1 MELPPKY
8 ASAVLHLDKNKKQK
22 TKTDWLF
29 NFKWFIV
36 EYSRFNHYDVT

>member
-22 TKTDWLF
+22 QKQIDCLISNDLLSNILDLITMM
-29 NFKWFIV
+29 
-36 EYSRFNHYDVT
+36 

>member
-22 TKTDWLF
+22 TKTD
-29 NFKWFIV
+29 
-36 EYSRFNHYDVT
+36 